1 MYIYLNRL
9 KEEVYG
15 HYQLCY
21 VEIEAKNWH

>member
-1 MYIYLNRL
+1 MYDYVNRF

-21 VEIEAKNWH
+21 VEIEAKN